1 MPGNRRAAESVILK
15 YIQEIDPS
23 GHNKALYE
31 LKFKSMTDSEFEF
44 FIDRL
49 EDGKQ
54 HLAIV
59 APNFS
64 PVKLDVERNFEVAEQ
79 LGHNFFQHVWMPE
92 RDGVPAYLTPIPYL
106 VIDLPLR
113 RQAQLLE
120 KKISIP
126 ADNNAVD
133 DFTGQVTG
141 ASKGSKI
148 SYPEVQ
154 VVSAMGLDKSLE
166 ELMKAR
172 GGDEGAFNAM
182 NSMIQR
188 TGSVS
193 LAAIERFSTG
203 VKSKQA
209 LNTLLAGMML
219 SSTL

>member
-1 MPGNRRAAESVILK
+1 MPGNRRAAEDEILK
-15 YIQEIDPS
+15 YIQAIDPS
-23 GHNKALYE
+23 GHNKTLYE
-31 LKFKSMTDSEFEF
+31 QKFKSMTDVEFEVM
-44 FIDRL
+44 IDRL
-49 EDGKQ
+49 ENGKE

-59 APNFS
+59 APNCS

-188 TGSVS
+188 TGAVS